1 MPECYVERLGT
12 LTHYYY
18 ELSDMRADLVSFRE
32 GLLISA
38 AGGDCVADL
47 SDEFLPVHM
56 LARYLLRSC
65 RFI

>member
-1 MPECYVERLGT
+1 
-12 LTHYYY
+12 
-18 ELSDMRADLVSFRE
+18 VSFRE